1 MSRPPR
7 NTAQADPLRIDAIHT
22 DTPLRLDA
30 AAALAYPD
38 GSMTG
43 SGLRREA
50 KRGRLVIERTAGKD
64 YTTLGHINRMRERC
78 RLDTKAPASISGVRA
93 ETMKADTHR
102 FGSSSTV
109 KISAARA
116 ALHTIL
122 QEPSAPSPNISPP
135 STPEPHATPG
145 AVIQIKSQ

>member
-1 MSRPPR
+1 MTGRQPR
-7 NTAQADPLRIDAIHT
+7 NVGPN
-22 DTPLRLDA
+22 TPLRLAVA
-30 AAALAYPD
+30 ASLAYPD
-38 GSMTG
+38 GSMTA

-64 YTTLGHINRMRERC
+64 YTTLGHINRMRELC
-78 RLDTKAPASISGVRA
+78 QLEAKDPGCIYDVRA

-116 ALHTIL
+116 ALHTML
-122 QEPSAPSPNISPP
+122 QEPNALSPGISPA
-135 STPEPHATPG
+135 STQGQLDNAA
-145 AVIQIKSQ
+145 AVIPIKSR